1 MGAVLLGWGLG
12 WGLGPGRRGCAAPPA
27 LCLLSPAPFAGCES
41 ARPGN
46 ALCGEH
52 LHACIPTTKHRKG
65 SETSAQD
72 RQDARAALLS
82 HTLVK
87 LIGKGVV
94 EAACVVER
102 MVRRQT
108 VRVHTLV
115 GGQGRL

>member
-1 MGAVLLGWGLG
+1 MCMTS
-12 WGLGPGRRGCAAPPA
+12 PQSQRRLSIRTSSRDPA
-27 LCLLSPAPFAGCES
+27 SKVKLDASTRLD
-41 ARPGN
+41 
-46 ALCGEH
+46 EH
-52 LHACIPTTKHRKG
+52 LHACTPTTKHRKG
-65 SETSAQD
+65 SETSAKN

-94 EAACVVER
+94 EAACVVKR

-115 GGQGRL
+115 GGQGRP